1 MCRPRRRA
9 PNNRENRTVFQPA
22 NVHGCQIVKG
32 NMFIATLVQD
42 LRYAIRTLRRDTG
55 FAIFAIAIAGLG
67 IGASATVFSVLNAL
81 LLRPL
86 PFDDPERL
94 AWITNHDTSG
104 LSGQTTQ
111 VGYMLDL
118 RERTQALS
126 ELAGYFAFY
135 GVGDAVLTG
144 RGEPERLN
152 GVPVSDNFFQVLGVR
167 PQLGRTFT
175 AQECQWN
182 GPKAVLLS
190 HDLWM
195 RRFAAD
201 PGIVGTSVT
210 LNDEPHTIVGV
221 LPSSF
226 DFASVFA
233 PGSRFDLYFPF
244 PLSPETNR
252 WGNTMAMIG
261 RLKPGIS
268 TAQAQS
274 ELRTLGAQISREH
287 PERNTFEGF
296 VAPLAAHVNG
306 RMRLALWVLAGAV
319 GVVMLIVC
327 ANLSNLLLA
336 RTAARQKEIAIRTAL
351 GAGRRRLV
359 AQMLTEGVVL
369 SFSGGVLGLLLAIV
383 GTRALARL
391 DAMSVPLL
399 TTVHV
404 DMTTLA
410 FAFGIAI
417 VTGIV
422 FGLAPAFQTP
432 EAMLHDAL
440 KDTGRGST
448 GSRRRTWTRNV
459 LVVVEIAFACVLVVG
474 AGLLLRSFIRVLD
487 VSLGFRPSHAMTIR
501 VDPDKSYSTR
511 EQRTAYLDEVL
522 RRVRAIPGVEGAAIT
537 DALPLGRNRTWGPR
551 AKGVVY
557 ERGKNP
563 SAFPRIVSDGYAAAM
578 GIPVLAGRDISESD
592 TASSDPVIV
601 INQTM
606 ARALWPGQDPLGK
619 IVLNACSPERRV
631 VGVIGDVRHLALEQ
645 ASGNEMYMPLRQCGD
660 QPSSDL
666 VIRSTLTDAQTAA
679 AVRAALKSLAPNLA
693 ANEVRTLQQL
703 VDKSV
708 SSRRFVVLMLGG
720 FALFALVLASL
731 GIYGLISYSVTQRTQ
746 EIGIRMALGASARD
760 VQTRIVIQTLGLAA
774 IGMAI
779 GVVGSLA
786 LTRSLTGLLFG
797 ITPTDPATFAAML
810 LVLGVVAA
818 LAGYVPARRASRI
831 DPLVALRTE

>member
-1 MCRPRRRA
+1 MAFASLR
-9 PNNRENRTVFQPA
+9 
-22 NVHGCQIVKG
+22 H
-32 NMFIATLVQD
+32 D
-42 LRYAIRTLRRDTG
+42 LRYTVRTLRRDAG
-55 FAIFAIAIAGLG
+55 FATFAITIAALG

-86 PFDDPERL
+86 PFEDPERL
-94 AWITNHDTSG
+94 VWISNHDTSG

-118 RERTQALS
+118 RQQTQSLS

-135 GVGDAVLTG
+135 GVGDTVLTG

-152 GVPVSDNFFQVLGVR
+152 AVPVSDNFFHILGVQ

-190 HDLWM
+190 HDFWT

-201 PGIVGTSVT
+201 PAVVGTSVT
-210 LNDEPHTIVGV
+210 LNDEPNTIVGV
-221 LPSSF
+221 LPASF

-233 PGSRFDLYFPF
+233 PGSRFEVYFPF

-261 RLKPGIS
+261 RLKPGVS
-268 TAQAQS
+268 SAQAQS

-287 PERNTFEGF
+287 PERNSFEGF

-306 RMRLALWVLAGAV
+306 RMRLALWVLAAAV

-351 GAGRRRLV
+351 GASRRRLI

-369 SFSGGVLGLLLAIV
+369 SFSGGVLGLALAIV

-399 TTVHV
+399 QTVHA
-404 DMTTLA
+404 DMATLG
-410 FAFGIAI
+410 FTLGIAI
-417 VTGIV
+417 ITGIV

-432 EAMLHDAL
+432 ETMLHDAL

-448 GSRRRTWTRNV
+448 GGRRRTWARNV
-459 LVVVEIAFACVLVVG
+459 LVVSEISFACVLLVG
-474 AGLLLRSFIRVLD
+474 AGLLLRSFVRVLD
-487 VSLGFRPSHAMTIR
+487 VNLGFRPSHAMTIR

-511 EQRTAYLDEVL
+511 EQRTAYFDELL
-522 RRVRAIPGVEGAAIT
+522 RRVRTIPGVDGAAIT
-537 DALPLGRNRTWGPR
+537 DALPLGRNRTWGAR

-557 ERGKNP
+557 ERGKSP
-563 SAFPRIVSDGYAAAM
+563 FAFPRIVSDGYAAAM
-578 GIPVLAGRDISESD
+578 GIPVLAGRDISDRD
-592 TASSDPVIV
+592 TASSEPVMV

-606 ARALWPGQDPLGK
+606 ARTLWPGQDPLGK

-645 ASGNEMYMPLRQCGD
+645 SSGNEMYLPMRQCGD

-666 VIRSTLTDAQTAA
+666 VVRSTLPEPQTANA
-679 AVRAALKSLAPNLA
+679 LRAALKSLAPNLA
-693 ANEVRTLQQL
+693 ANEVRTLQQI

-708 SSRRFVVLMLGG
+708 SSRRFVLVMLGG
-720 FALFALVLASL
+720 FAAFALVLASL

-760 VQTRIVIQTLGLAA
+760 VQMRIVMQTLGMAA
-774 IGMAI
+774 IGMTI

-786 LTRSLTGLLFG
+786 LTRSVSGLLFG
-797 ITPTDPATFAAML
+797 IEPTDPATFATMIFI
-810 LVLGVVAA
+810 LGIVAA
-818 LAGYVPARRASRI
+818 LAGYAPARRASRI
-831 DPLVALRTE
+831 DPLVALRSE

>member
-1 MCRPRRRA
+1 MIALPE
-9 PNNRENRTVFQPA
+9 PPFELVFLGA
-22 NVHGCQIVKG
+22 NARGSCSVKV
-32 NMFIATLVQD
+32 NMFTATLIHD
-42 LRYAIRTLRRDTG
+42 LRYAVRTLKRDTG
-55 FAIFAIAIAGLG
+55 FAIFAITIVGLG

-86 PFDDPERL
+86 PFEDPERL
-94 AWITNHDTSG
+94 VWITNHDTSG

-118 RERTQALS
+118 RERTQSLS
-126 ELAGYFAFY
+126 RLAGYFAFY
-135 GVGDAVLTG
+135 GVGDTVLTG

-152 GVPVSDNFFQVLGVR
+152 AVPVSDNFFDILGVR

-175 AQECQWN
+175 AQECRWN

-190 HDLWM
+190 HDLWT

-201 PGIVGTSVT
+201 PAVVGSSVT

-221 LPSSF
+221 LPASF

-233 PGSRFDLYFPF
+233 PGSRFELYLPF

-261 RLKPGIS
+261 RLKPGVS

-274 ELRTLGAQISREH
+274 EIRTLGAQISREH
-287 PERNTFEGF
+287 PERNSFEGY
-296 VAPLAAHVNG
+296 VAPLATHVNG

-336 RTAARQKEIAIRTAL
+336 RAAARHKEIAIRTAL

-369 SFSGGVLGLLLAIV
+369 SLSGGLLGLLLAIV
-383 GTRALARL
+383 GTRGLARL

-399 TTVHV
+399 QTVHA
-404 DMTTLA
+404 DMATLG
-410 FAFGIAI
+410 FTFGLAI

-422 FGLAPAFQTP
+422 FGLTPAFQTP

-440 KDTGRGST
+440 KETGRGST
-448 GSRRRTWTRNV
+448 GGRRRTWARNV
-459 LVVVEIAFACVLVVG
+459 LVVSEISFACVLLVG
-474 AGLLLRSFIRVLD
+474 AGLLLRSFVRVLD
-487 VSLGFRPSHAMTIR
+487 VNLGFRPAHAMTIR
-501 VDPDKSYSTR
+501 VDPGKSYSTR
-511 EQRTAYLDEVL
+511 EQRTAYFDEVL
-522 RRVRAIPGVEGAAIT
+522 RRVRAIPGADGAAIT
-537 DALPLGRNRTWGPR
+537 DALPLGRNRTWGAP
-551 AKGVVY
+551 AKGAVY
-557 ERGKNP
+557 ERGKFP
-563 SAFPRIVSDGYAAAM
+563 FAFPRIVSDGYAAAM
-578 GIPVLAGRDISESD
+578 GIPVLAGRDISDRD
-592 TASSDPVIV
+592 TASSEPVIV
-601 INQTM
+601 INQTL
-606 ARALWPGQDPLGK
+606 ARSLWPGQDPLGK

-631 VGVIGDVRHLALEQ
+631 VGVVGDVRHLALEQ
-645 ASGNEMYMPLRQCGD
+645 SSGNEMYLPMRQCGD

-666 VIRSTLTDAQTAA
+666 VVRSTLPESQTAT
-679 AVRAALKSLAPNLA
+679 AVRAALKPLAPNLA
-693 ANEVRTLQQL
+693 TNEVRTLQQI

-731 GIYGLISYSVTQRTQ
+731 GIYGLISYTVTQRTQ

-760 VQTRIVIQTLGLAA
+760 VRMRIVMQTLGMAA
-774 IGMAI
+774 IGMTI

-786 LTRSLTGLLFG
+786 LTRSVSGLLFG
-797 ITPTDPATFAAML
+797 ITPTDPATFAGML
-810 LVLGVVAA
+810 LVLGMVAG
-818 LAGYVPARRASRI
+818 LAGYLPARRASRI